1 MRAAVLTVLA
11 VAALAGCGGS
21 EPGSHATQRDIDA
34 ADQKWVESMLLT
46 EDELPAGWSP
56 DLDESPNPPDDC
68 EQIDFSDLVI
78 TGEADVAFERG
89 ETGVLQNGIE
99 LYESADDAH
108 ESLVRGD
115 AGDVERCLFE
125 VAREELA
132 ADEVSIRNVQVTELD
147 APDIGEESRLFDITW
162 DYVPRTGEGGLTSYV
177 AGAQAQSGE
186 RAPFELRLSV
196 FRRDRSVAVVSAG
209 EIFGPAP
216 AEIVEPLAG
225 KLDERIKAE
234 PPPG

>member
-1 MRAAVLTVLA
+1 
-11 VAALAGCGGS
+11 
-21 EPGSHATQRDIDA
+21 
-34 ADQKWVESMLLT
+34 MLLT

-132 ADEVSIRNVQVTELD
+132 ADEVSIRNLQVTELD
-147 APDIGEESRLFDITW
+147 ASDVGEESRLFDITW

-186 RAPFELRLSV
+186 RAPFALRLSV

-216 AEIVEPLAG
+216 AEIVDPLAR
-225 KLDERIKAE
+225 KLDKRFEAE